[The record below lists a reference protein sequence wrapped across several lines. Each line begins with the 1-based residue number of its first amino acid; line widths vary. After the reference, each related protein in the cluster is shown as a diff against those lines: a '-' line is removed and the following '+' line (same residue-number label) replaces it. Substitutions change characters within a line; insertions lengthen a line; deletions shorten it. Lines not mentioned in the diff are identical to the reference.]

1 MLAIEL
7 RTPERRYII
16 SNFEQL
22 GLQPELLR
30 ALRDLHFT
38 EPTPIQKR
46 AIPPALEGRDVL
58 ASAQTGSGKT
68 AAFGLP
74 ILNQLIDQPHG
85 KTQALILAPTREL
98 AEQIADHLTA
108 LARHTKVRVAAVYGG
123 VGFGQQLAA
132 LKRGTE
138 IIVATPGRLMDHMRS
153 GNARLGNI
161 TTVVLDEADRMLD
174 MGFLPAVRRILEKLP
189 AQRQTLF
196 FSATLPPAI
205 SALVR
210 DMLNDPVRVEL
221 AAEHAPI
228 ELLTQRLYAV
238 PQEHKTDLF
247 LELLKDNNIYTA
259 IAFTRTKH
267 RANRLAA
274 ALAKSNIPTD
284 VIHGDRTQAQ
294 RMRALDNLKKG
305 KCRVL
310 VATDIAARGIDVA
323 KLGHVVNF
331 DVPLVAED
339 YVHRIG
345 RTARAKAAG
354 DAITFVASDE
364 EPLIRKIEYLVGR
377 TLACEINPLFPDVP
391 AVAPKPRVVYQ
402 SRRRRR

>member
-1 MLAIEL
+1 MRSNCAHLKDN
-7 RTPERRYII
+7 YII
-16 SNFEQL
+16 SNFDQL

-30 ALRDLHFT
+30 AVRDLHFT
-38 EPTPIQKR
+38 EPTPIQEL

-58 ASAQTGSGKT
+58 ASAQTGSGKS

-74 ILNQLIDQPHG
+74 ILSGLIDRPRG
-85 KTQALILAPTREL
+85 KTQALILVPTREL
-98 AEQIADHLTA
+98 AEQVAEHLAA
-108 LARHTKVRVAAVYGG
+108 LARHTNLRVEAVYGG
-123 VGFGQQLAA
+123 VGFGRQIAA
-132 LKRGTE
+132 FKRGAE

-153 GNARLGNI
+153 GNARFGNI

-174 MGFLPAVRRILEKLP
+174 MGFLPSVRRILEKLP
-189 AQRQTLF
+189 AKRQTLF

-210 DMLNDPVRVEL
+210 DMLDNPVRLEL
-221 AAEHAPI
+221 AAENAPI
-228 ELLTQRLYAV
+228 ELLTQRIYAV
-238 PQEHKTDLF
+238 PQEHKTELF
-247 LELLKDNNIYTA
+247 LELLKDNNIFTA

-267 RANRLAA
+267 RADRLAA
-274 ALAKSNIPTD
+274 ALAKSNIHSE
-284 VIHGDRTQAQ
+284 VIHGNRTQAQ
-294 RMRALDNLKKG
+294 RTRALDMLKKG

-310 VATDIAARGIDVA
+310 VATDIVARGIDVA
-323 KLGHVVNF
+323 KLGHVVNY
-331 DVPLVAED
+331 DVPLVPED

-364 EPLIRKIEYLVGR
+364 EPLIRKIEYLIGR
-377 TLACEINPLFPDVP
+377 TLEREVNPLFPDVP

>member
-1 MLAIEL
+1 MLK
-7 RTPERRYII
+7 
-16 SNFEQL
+16 
-22 GLQPELLR
+22 
-30 ALRDLHFT
+30 D
-38 EPTPIQKR
+38 
-46 AIPPALEGRDVL
+46 PA
-58 ASAQTGSGKT
+58 
-68 AAFGLP
+68 
-74 ILNQLIDQPHG
+74 
-85 KTQALILAPTREL
+85 
-98 AEQIADHLTA
+98 
-108 LARHTKVRVAAVYGG
+108 
-123 VGFGQQLAA
+123 
-132 LKRGTE
+132 
-138 IIVATPGRLMDHMRS
+138 
-153 GNARLGNI
+153 
-161 TTVVLDEADRMLD
+161 
-174 MGFLPAVRRILEKLP
+174 RI
-189 AQRQTLF
+189 
-196 FSATLPPAI
+196 
-205 SALVR
+205 
-210 DMLNDPVRVEL
+210 EL
-221 AAEHAPI
+221 AAEHEPL

-294 RMRALDNLKKG
+294 RTRALENLKKG

-339 YVHRIG
+339 YVHRVG

-364 EPLIRKIEYLVGR
+364 EPLIRKIEYIIGR
-377 TLACEINPLFPDVP
+377 TLAREINPLFPDVP
-391 AVAPKPRVVYQ
+391 AIAPKPRVVYQ

>member
-1 MLAIEL
+1 
-7 RTPERRYII
+7 
-16 SNFEQL
+16 
-22 GLQPELLR
+22 
-30 ALRDLHFT
+30 
-38 EPTPIQKR
+38 
-46 AIPPALEGRDVL
+46 
-58 ASAQTGSGKT
+58 
-68 AAFGLP
+68 
-74 ILNQLIDQPHG
+74 
-85 KTQALILAPTREL
+85 LILAPTREL
-98 AEQIADHLTA
+98 AEQIAEHLTA
-108 LARHTKVRVAAVYGG
+108 LARHTTVRVAAVYGG

-138 IIVATPGRLMDHMRS
+138 IIVATPGRFMDHMRS
-153 GNARLGNI
+153 GNARLGHV

-174 MGFLPAVRRILEKLP
+174 MGFLPSVRRILEKIP

-210 DMLNDPVRVEL
+210 DMLKDPARIEL
-221 AAEHAPI
+221 TAVHAPL

-294 RMRALDNLKKG
+294 RTRALENLKKG

-345 RTARAKAAG
+345 RTARAKTAG

-364 EPLIRKIEYLVGR
+364 EPLIRKIEYIIGR
-377 TLACEINPLFPDVP
+377 TLAREINPLFPDVP